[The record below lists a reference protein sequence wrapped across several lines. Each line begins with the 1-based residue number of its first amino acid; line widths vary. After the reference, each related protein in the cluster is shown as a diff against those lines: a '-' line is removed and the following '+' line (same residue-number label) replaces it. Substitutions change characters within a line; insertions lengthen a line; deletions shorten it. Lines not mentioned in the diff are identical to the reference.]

1 MKFKSAS
8 VALVLQICKY
18 ENMQMRPGRIV
29 SVVHSKGGAGKTSLT
44 FNLAHGLAAAGAR
57 VLVVDLD
64 TQMGQR
70 AFIGD
75 AEVADLGGDVGA
87 VLLGECEPDEAVLT
101 DIFPDLD
108 VMPAEEQ
115 SIDRAWRQL
124 HTPVGRRRLDE
135 LLDHA
140 RDHWDLTLVDT
151 PGHQSLSLGAVL
163 NASDGVLIP
172 MPPEAGPVSELP
184 TILSAVADSFDVH
197 RRPEVYGIV
206 RTRVWGNSIYR
217 RVAEDQIRVIAD
229 QFGVPLFRNKVP
241 EDAKFGEAHLVGLP
255 VGEYHPRAR
264 SAVAYRFIA
273 YELIERRGWPFESP
287 GTL

>member
-1 MKFKSAS
+1 M
-8 VALVLQICKY
+8 
-18 ENMQMRPGRIV
+18 
-29 SVVHSKGGAGKTSLT
+29 VHSKGGAGKTSLT
-44 FNLAHGLAAAGAR
+44 FNLAHGLSAAGAR
-57 VLVVDLD
+57 VLVIDLD

-70 AFIGD
+70 AFLGD
-75 AEVADLGGDVGA
+75 AGVAEIDGDAGA
-87 VLLGECEPDEAVLT
+87 VLLGERDPDEAILT
-101 DIFPDLD
+101 DVFPDLD

-124 HTPVGRRRLDE
+124 HTGEGRRRLDD

-140 RDHWDLTLVDT
+140 RDHWDVTLVDT

-184 TILSAVADSFDVH
+184 TILSAIADSYDAH
-197 RRPEVYGIV
+197 ERPEVYGII
-206 RTRVWGNSIYR
+206 RTRIWGNSIYR
-217 RVAEDQIRVIAD
+217 RVAEEQIRAIAE
-229 QFGVPLFRNKVP
+229 QFEVPLFRNKVP

-273 YELIERRGWPFESP
+273 YELIERRGWPFDSP
-287 GTL
+287 GVI

>member
-1 MKFKSAS
+1 M
-8 VALVLQICKY
+8 QIVG
-18 ENMQMRPGRIV
+18 EVI

-44 FNLAHGLAAAGAR
+44 FNLAHALAETGAR

-75 AEVADLGGDVGA
+75 STVTDSGGDVGA
-87 VLLGECEPDEAVLT
+87 VLMGECEPDEAILT
-101 DIFPDLD
+101 DIFPNLD

-124 HTPVGRRRLDE
+124 HTPDGRHRLE
-135 LLDHA
+135 RLFDHA
-140 RDHWDLTLVDT
+140 RDHWDLTLIDT

-163 NASDGVLIP
+163 NTSDGVVIP

-184 TILSAVADSFDVH
+184 TILSAIADSVATH
-197 RRPEVYGIV
+197 RRPEVYGII

-217 RVAEDQIRVIAD
+217 RVAEDQIRTIAG
-229 QFGVPLFRNKVP
+229 QFDVPLFRNKVP

-255 VGEYHPRAR
+255 VGAYHPRAR
-264 SAVAYRFIA
+264 SAVAYRFVA
-273 YELIERRGWPFESP
+273 YELIERRGWPFEVP
-287 GTL
+287 GPA